1 MVVFS
6 NSLIFTSKPYSRWTM
21 AGMLDLENE
30 LLVAEEFWDFLGG
43 EESYEKLLKIFE
55 EVGQEMRRE
64 IDEFFRRFK

>member
-1 MVVFS
+1 
-6 NSLIFTSKPYSRWTM
+6 M